1 MTLDLAIALYGHGE
15 LWLLSAISNFVKLLI
30 VLVLVILYSI
40 DIFIK
45 WRSLMHGSGMQET
58 MSEIDE
64 CLRHVSPITREEA
77 SKIPTVLQCED
88 VPDVEQGT
96 CSYFDIF
103 LGNFYRFVS
112 SSLFNIMLLEVF
124 ARCTTTLL

>member
-1 MTLDLAIALYGHGE
+1 M
-15 LWLLSAISNFVKLLI
+15 KLLI

-45 WRSLMHGSGMQET
+45 WRSLMHGSGMQE
-58 MSEIDE
+58 IDE
-64 CLRHVSPITREEA
+64 CLRHVPPITREEA

-96 CSYFDIF
+96 CSYFDIS
-103 LGNFYRFVS
+103 LGTFYRFVS
-112 SSLFNIMLLEVF
+112 SNLFNMCALGGICTWYYYSALVF
-124 ARCTTTLL
+124 FFFQGKCCLMDI